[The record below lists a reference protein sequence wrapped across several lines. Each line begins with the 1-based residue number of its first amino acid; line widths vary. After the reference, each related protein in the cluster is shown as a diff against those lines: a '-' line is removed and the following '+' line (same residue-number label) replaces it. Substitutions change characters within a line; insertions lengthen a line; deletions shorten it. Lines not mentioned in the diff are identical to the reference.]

1 MSKEKQEK
9 WNRFG
14 HEIIPGYVT
23 RINDLE
29 ADKKDLVSELAEKI
43 KLEYIMPTYMICAF
57 LKNIL
62 RRLKAEISD
71 RAIEKAL
78 DDEYKEQKDVLV
90 DQRTSSVND
99 NKKTIEVSSSGEQQV
114 HSEPQPRENIFEKD
128 IAQLQSQPQPGS
140 QLTPDQV
147 RQLAIQEYDKDK
159 AQLENDL
166 RSTKK
171 ELAELK
177 QQQQAPSLPVPKP
190 KHSRIIVTILRYS
203 QTNTDLRRCLDD
215 NTGVKLGI
223 EDDRILRVW
232 RGSAIK
238 KITDLFLSN
247 SHFFKSDISRIQS

>member
-9 WNRFG
+9 WNRFEY
-14 HEIIPGYVT
+14 EIIPGYVT

-71 RAIEKAL
+71 RAIEKPL

-128 IAQLQSQPQPGS
+128 IA
-140 QLTPDQV
+140 
-147 RQLAIQEYDKDK
+147 R
-159 AQLENDL
+159 LENEL
-166 RSTKK
+166 RPTKK
-171 ELAELK
+171 ELAKLK
-177 QQQQAPSLPVPKP
+177 QQKQAPSLPVPKP
-190 KHSRIIVTILRYS
+190 KHNRIIITIPRYS